1 MKKEK
6 FFVARPN
13 GYEQVEGY
21 IIDGVGYHK
30 LNSGRWIST
39 DLETGLYYVIA
50 PTLKE
55 CKATVRTKWDRI
67 STIKKSIAYQ
77 KMYGARIRELAE
89 YKEKHHES
97 DL

>member
-6 FFVARPN
+6 FFIVKSN

-30 LNSGRWIST
+30 LISGRWMST
-39 DLETGLYYVIA
+39 DLETGMFYCMA

-55 CKATVRTKWDRI
+55 CKATLRMNWDRI
-67 STIKKSIAYQ
+67 LAIKKSIEYQ
-77 KMYGARIRELAE
+77 KRYGAKIRELAE

-97 DL
+97 NL

>member
-6 FFVARPN
+6 FFISKAN

-30 LNSGRWIST
+30 LISGRWMST
-39 DLETGLYYVIA
+39 DLETGMFYCIA

-55 CKATVRTKWDRI
+55 CKATTRTNWDRI
-67 STIKKSIAYQ
+67 STIKKSMAYQ
-77 KMYGARIRELAE
+77 KMYGDRIRELAE
-89 YKEKHHES
+89 YKEKYNES
-97 DL
+97 NM